1 MLNLQNETVAKLRDR
16 LKERG
21 ERPSLF
27 ATDLSALKQ
36 TDVPADV
43 LMRFDAICEAMYLMA
58 KADGKL
64 DPAEADTL
72 RGAIRELSDGTVRSV
87 HIQKMIE
94 GADARLAKEGLE
106 ARIKGVAA
114 KLVEDPGT
122 AGRRSR
128 SPRPSRSPTTRSPT
142 RRTTCSTRSPRRSA
156 STRTMRTRS
165 STSSRLVV
173 RRRSDPRSSRE
184 SFFGRDR

>member
-1 MLNLQNETVAKLRDR
+1 MRAMLNLQNETVARLRDR

-36 TDVPADV
+36 TDVPSEV
-43 LMRFDAICEAMYLMA
+43 LLRFDAICEAMYLMA

-64 DPAEADTL
+64 DPVEADTL

-87 HIQKMIE
+87 HIQKMME
-94 GADARLAKEGLE
+94 GAESRLAKEGLE

-114 KLVEDPGT
+114 KLVDDTGT
-122 AGRRSR
+122 AE
-128 SPRPSRSPTTRSPT
+128 
-142 RRTTCSTRSPRRSA
+142 A
-156 STRTMRTRS
+156 AFALAAAVAFADNEIADEENDM
-165 STSSRLVV
+165 LN
-173 RRRSDPRSSRE
+173 
-184 SFFGRDR
+184 SFAEALGIDEEQANALLDEFQIGGQAEE